1 MTLEEILSKIMDD
14 NIARAKAFAE
24 MFPGLSVT
32 HCGTE
37 GNVGMAAY
45 HNKETGWGFTVQFIT
60 SPDMKQHIHAFVEFV
75 GPQDAAMHV
84 AEQFKKIV
92 GD

>member
-1 MTLEEILSKIMDD
+1 MTLETILAKIMDD

-24 MFPGLSVT
+24 MFPGLPVT

-45 HNKETGWGFTVQFIT
+45 HNKDTGWGFTVKFIT
-60 SPDMKQHIHAFVEFV
+60 SPDMRQHIHAFTEFV
-75 GPQDAAMHV
+75 GTQDDAGAV

-92 GD
+92 GE